1 MTEEDRPDRS
11 AGKNSRIEEASKSKD
26 DKANALQERDS
37 LHPDSRGYGQQ
48 GIEQEEAKTHPE
60 WSREN
65 EVSGKEKPAGEAA
78 TETAGDEPTE
88 DKSAQPAG
96 FPVVGIGAS
105 AGGLEAL
112 EQFVSALPENSGI
125 AFVVVTHTHPEH
137 PTRMPELLRR
147 KSSVQVVLIE
157 DGMELAPDTI
167 YIPPSD
173 LDPVMSSGVLR
184 LRERTAQAE
193 IHMPIDM
200 FFRSLAEE
208 KQTAAG
214 GVILSGTGTDGTG
227 GVRRI
232 KEKAGVAAAQT
243 RESARHAGMP
253 ASAIETD
260 MVDYVLAPSEI
271 AAQLIAYFK
280 HPVAIR
286 ADAAQKQRP
295 PEGLNR
301 VLSFLADQTAH
312 DFSLYKKS
320 TLTRRI
326 ERRMT
331 VTRSTDIE
339 AYMKILHRSPE
350 EVRALFQDL
359 LIGVTNFFRDPEAF
373 ERLRDK
379 VLPELFSQ
387 SRENDTFRVWVPGCA
402 TGEEA
407 YSAAIIILEELEK
420 LGSSRRLQIFATDVN
435 KIAIEKAR
443 AGLYPE
449 NIATDVSAER
459 LKRFFIKEGSYYR
472 IKKEIRESVVFAE
485 QNVLRDPPFM
495 HLDILICRNLLIYL
509 EPKAQEKLI
518 PLFHYN
524 LKAGGVLFLGTS
536 ESPGRFAN
544 LFYPV
549 AKKLSIYKKRDT
561 QSPLQQQIQFPS
573 GGMRT
578 PRPKP
583 ESGQPAPVRQTPN
596 LGSIIEKN
604 LLDHHTPPCV
614 LVDSLGDIVY
624 IHGRTGKY
632 LEHAGGRPS
641 LHITEQARQG
651 LRHAISAALRRAADN
666 REEARETG
674 LRMQSNGDTLRVNL
688 RIKPLDEALKDHF
701 MILFEELPESSSGEK
716 TSEAFPASA
725 PEGTDET
732 YARRIA
738 ELERELENLRE
749 DYHSAREELET
760 SNEELK
766 SSNEELK
773 SSNEEMYSANEEL
786 QSSNEELDSS
796 REELESLNEELSTVN
811 AELNDK
817 IAELEQAYG
826 KVTNVLNSTGI
837 AIVFLGNELRI
848 HRFTEA
854 ASRLI
859 NLIDK
864 DVGRPI
870 DHISHN
876 LEFTDLNGTV
886 RRVLKDL
893 VPFEGEVRT
902 RDGHW
907 YRMRIMAH
915 RSPSNIIEGVVITFI
930 NVDLQKT
937 AQQELEQYTEQ
948 AVSAAR
954 QYAQSIVDT
963 VRESLLVLDK
973 DRRVITGNQRFY
985 EAFHTSAEKTEGRF
999 LFELEDGQWDI
1010 ADLRGLLDEIA
1021 AKDQAIENYRVE
1033 HHFKSV
1039 GFKRLHLNARRLR
1052 GPKKGEERILLAI
1065 EDVTDTQ

>member
-1 MTEEDRPDRS
+1 MTEEDQPDRP
-11 AGKNSRIEEASKSKD
+11 AGAKNKTEDAPKSNG
-26 DKANALQERDS
+26 DKANVL
-37 LHPDSRGYGQQ
+37 
-48 GIEQEEAKTHPE
+48 
-60 WSREN
+60 
-65 EVSGKEKPAGEAA
+65 PAG
-78 TETAGDEPTE
+78 
-88 DKSAQPAG
+88 
-96 FPVVGIGAS
+96 PVVGIGAS

-184 LRERTAQAE
+184 LRERSAQAE
-193 IHMPIDM
+193 THMPIDM

-208 KQTAAG
+208 KQAAAG

-232 KEKAGVAAAQT
+232 KEKGGVAAAQT

-301 VLSFLADQTAH
+301 VLSFLANQTAH
-312 DFSLYKKS
+312 DFTLYKKS
-320 TLTRRI
+320 TLIRRI

-331 VTRSTDIE
+331 VTRAENIE
-339 AYMKILHRSPE
+339 AYMKFLHRSPE

-359 LIGVTNFFRDPEAF
+359 LIGVTNFFRDPVAF
-373 ERLRDK
+373 EHLRDK

-387 SRENDTFRVWVPGCA
+387 GRENDTFRVWVPGCA

-407 YSAAIIILEELEK
+407 YSAAIITLEALEK
-420 LGSSRRLQIFATDVN
+420 LGISRRLQIFATDVD
-435 KIAIEKAR
+435 KTAIEKAR

-459 LKRFFIKEGSYYR
+459 LKRFFVKEGNYYR

-509 EPKAQEKLI
+509 EPAAQEKLI

-561 QSPLQQQIQFPS
+561 QSPLQPQIQFPS
-573 GGMRT
+573 GGTRT

-583 ESGQPAPVRQTPN
+583 ERGHETPARQTPN
-596 LGSIIEKN
+596 LGRIIEKN

-614 LVDSLGDIVY
+614 IVDSLGNIVY

-641 LHITEQARQG
+641 LRITEQARQG
-651 LRHAISAALRRAADN
+651 LRHALSAALRRAADN
-666 REEARETG
+666 RAETRETG
-674 LRMQSNGDTLRVNL
+674 MRVQTDGDTLRVNL
-688 RIKPLDEALKDHF
+688 RIKPLDETLKDHF

-716 TSEAFPASA
+716 TSEALPDSA

-749 DYHSAREELET
+749 DYHSTREELET
-760 SNEELK
+760 A
-766 SSNEELK
+766 NEELK

-786 QSSNEELDSS
+786 QSTNEELESS

-826 KVTNVLNSTGI
+826 KVTNVLSSTGI
-837 AIVFLGNELRI
+837 AIVFLDNDLRVR
-848 HRFTEA
+848 RFTEA
-854 ASRLI
+854 AAQLI

-870 DHISHN
+870 NHIAHN
-876 LEFTDLNGTV
+876 LEFTDLTGTV
-886 RRVLKDL
+886 HRVLKDL
-893 VPFEGEVRT
+893 TPFEGEVRT

-915 RSPSNIIEGVVITFI
+915 RLLTSTIEGVVLTFI
-930 NVDLQKT
+930 NIDVQKS
-937 AQQELEQYTEQ
+937 AQQKLEEYAEQ

-954 QYAQSIVDT
+954 QYAQNIVDT
-963 VRESLLVLDK
+963 VRESLLVLDN

-985 EAFHTSAEKTEGRF
+985 ETFRTPAEKTEGRS

-1010 ADLRGLLDEIA
+1010 AELRGLLDEIA
-1021 AKDQAIENYRVE
+1021 AKDQAFEDYRVE

-1039 GFKRLHLNARRLR
+1039 GFKRLRLNARRLR
-1052 GPKKGEERILLAI
+1052 GPNQGEERILLAI